1 MKKNKESFLQKI
13 LGHYQLNMGKESVNV
28 MILESAFS
36 ERKIPILFGLNRS
49 SFIKY
54 NNDQTQTNNEST
66 NQQGGKRIYIEKE
79 YLSIIEM
86 QISKDSEFLKSQA
99 IVNYSLII
107 GGREHTMDD
116 TKLVT
121 LSSPKSNTKILRR
134 KTPSQFSRS
143 IPYSDHSP
151 PNVRPILGSSKLKLP
166 SSTLPTIPNSIP
178 HNYHHRPRNSRRS
191 ARSRGNSPTEALH
204 HRNNSSPNTLGA
216 FAVQQLKSH
225 SSRRQNSPD
234 KSFQGFVRPGGYSSK
249 SSISRH
255 KPSIYG
261 ISKSSI
267 TRHRPSVYDASNS
280 SILQSKSSVVTH
292 RASLYSRHSPSIYA
306 NDTAND
312 NSYPHRTMSHHA
324 DGKEKILHSP
334 YSSGEG
340 HNQMINNNITRVS
353 STLLGLPSL
362 PHSPMQSPSVSILST
377 SKINPPPNS
386 EIRSRVIL
394 RSRGERVDAVDGED
408 GVKSV
413 FLSTHAI
420 LPSLVVPNDEDS
432 PPVSPERNNKKHI
445 LRKNGSCQGNLNSTS
460 SLAQCIHSVSH
471 ISTPS
476 LVEQVTPPP
485 STSNLRVSDIIA
497 ESSIANLGIENSAG
511 STIEYGVKNRI
522 TEYFG
527 EYHKKCTVDNNEE
540 PVDSLKS
547 PLPISFQALE
557 LQDAKSQKA
566 SQRSNVL
573 PRKAKILKRL
583 KGRSASVGSVGD
595 IIGSGLQMRAGYG
608 GKIISQSR
616 SKTTSRSRSYGHN
629 RTNSSSNITTS
640 TVTRGSMVSSRSSLS
655 RRNNNLHNDRRSLR
669 VFSVSDNC
677 DIELIVRIVDILDR
691 GELNTLSSHGTDA
704 TVSDASEKYSVKFQ
718 KNFKKIIE
726 KHVRS
731 S

>member
-1 MKKNKESFLQKI
+1 MPSTTDIENRVTPIVLYMYFL
-13 LGHYQLNMGKESVNV
+13 
-28 MILESAFS
+28 
-36 ERKIPILFGLNRS
+36 
-49 SFIKY
+49 
-54 NNDQTQTNNEST
+54 D
-66 NQQGGKRIYIEKE
+66 
-79 YLSIIEM
+79 
-86 QISKDSEFLKSQA
+86 
-99 IVNYSLII
+99 
-107 GGREHTMDD
+107 
-116 TKLVT
+116 
-121 LSSPKSNTKILRR
+121 
-134 KTPSQFSRS
+134 
-143 IPYSDHSP
+143 
-151 PNVRPILGSSKLKLP
+151 
-166 SSTLPTIPNSIP
+166 
-178 HNYHHRPRNSRRS
+178 
-191 ARSRGNSPTEALH
+191 
-204 HRNNSSPNTLGA
+204 
-216 FAVQQLKSH
+216 
-225 SSRRQNSPD
+225 
-234 KSFQGFVRPGGYSSK
+234 
-249 SSISRH
+249 
-255 KPSIYG
+255 
-261 ISKSSI
+261 
-267 TRHRPSVYDASNS
+267 
-280 SILQSKSSVVTH
+280 
-292 RASLYSRHSPSIYA
+292 
-306 NDTAND
+306 
-312 NSYPHRTMSHHA
+312 
-324 DGKEKILHSP
+324 
-334 YSSGEG
+334 
-340 HNQMINNNITRVS
+340 
-353 STLLGLPSL
+353 
-362 PHSPMQSPSVSILST
+362 
-377 SKINPPPNS
+377 
-386 EIRSRVIL
+386 
-394 RSRGERVDAVDGED
+394 
-408 GVKSV
+408 
-413 FLSTHAI
+413 
-420 LPSLVVPNDEDS
+420 
-432 PPVSPERNNKKHI
+432 
-445 LRKNGSCQGNLNSTS
+445 GSCQGNLNSTS

-691 GELNTLSSHGTDA
+691 GELNTLLSHGTDA